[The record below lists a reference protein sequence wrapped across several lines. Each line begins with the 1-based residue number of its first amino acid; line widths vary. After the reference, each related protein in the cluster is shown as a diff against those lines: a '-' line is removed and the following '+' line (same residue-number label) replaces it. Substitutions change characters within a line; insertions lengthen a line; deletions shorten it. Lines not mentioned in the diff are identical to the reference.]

1 MRKWRVEDSA
11 ELYNIGGWGRQYFSV
26 NEKGNMTVTPR
37 PGVAPVDIR
46 EVLDELLMWHEEPF
60 VLDKMGH

>member
-11 ELYNIGGWGRQYFSV
+11 ELYNIGGWGREYFSV

-37 PGVAPVDIR
+37 QGVAPVDIR
-46 EVLDELLMWHEEPF
+46 EVLGSLSL
-60 VLDKMGH
+60 